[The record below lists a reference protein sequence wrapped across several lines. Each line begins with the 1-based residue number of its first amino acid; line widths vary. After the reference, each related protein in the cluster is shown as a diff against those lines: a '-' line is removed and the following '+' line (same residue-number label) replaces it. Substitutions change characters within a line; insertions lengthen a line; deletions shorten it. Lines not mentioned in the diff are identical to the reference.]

1 MKKRSGVVQSILGP
15 ETDFRGVFRSENAVQ
30 IEGYFEGEIYVKSD
44 VYVAEKSTVKA
55 TIRAHR
61 VIVSGEVIG
70 DIEALQTVTV
80 TQTGRVHGNIAGN
93 ELHVEPGG
101 LYKGNVNM
109 DVISSYN
116 DYEGMA
122 KFVQ

>member
-1 MKKRSGVVQSILGP
+1 MKKRSGIVQSIVGP
-15 ETDFRGVFRSENAVQ
+15 ETDIRGVLRSENAIQ
-30 IEGYFEGEIYVKSD
+30 IEGYFEGEIFVKND
-44 VYVAEKSTVKA
+44 VYVAENSTVKA

-80 TQTGRVHGNIAGN
+80 NKTGRVYGNIAGN

-101 LYKGNVNM
+101 VYKGNVNM

>member
-1 MKKRSGVVQSILGP
+1 MKKRSGIVQSIVGP
-15 ETDFRGVFRSENAVQ
+15 ETDVRGVLRSENAIQ
-30 IEGYFEGEIYVKSD
+30 IEGYFEGEIFVKND
-44 VYVAEKSTVKA
+44 VYVAENSTVKA

-80 TQTGRVHGNIAGN
+80 NKTGRVYGNIAGN

-101 LYKGNVNM
+101 VYKGNVNM